1 MSTSTSGKLTRL
13 AEAMPLE
20 DNLHYVWRKALR
32 GHELSVADLHTRWG
46 VSAAAW
52 DAILAGEWS
61 KQAEVLAAALQLS
74 PKALRHHSKYC
85 PQVPHLTSVSRLQLP
100 FESDFVNA
108 WLIRDEDQTL
118 LFDTGY
124 GANNAR
130 TLLSNIGAADL
141 QLFLTHD
148 HRDHV
153 GGISALRSLTQKQH
167 SLPIGSSITLGNLR
181 IKCLDLAGHCLPSYG
196 YLIEGLSKPLCVV
209 GDALFAGSIGGC
221 PDSFTYQMALRNL
234 RHHVL
239 SLTGDTILLPGHG
252 PATTVVQERAYN
264 PFFAEPTI

>member
-1 MSTSTSGKLTRL
+1 MSTSSSGKLIRL
-13 AEAMPLE
+13 AAAIPLE
-20 DNLHYVWRKALR
+20 DDLHYVWRKALR
-32 GHELSVADLHTRWG
+32 GHELSVADLQTRWG
-46 VSAAAW
+46 VSAAEW

-61 KQAEVLAAALQLS
+61 KQAENLAAAWQLS
-74 PKALRHHSKYC
+74 PAALRHHSHYR
-85 PQVPHLTSVSRLQLP
+85 PEVPHLTSVSRLQLP
-100 FESDFVNA
+100 FENDIVNA

-124 GANNAR
+124 GQNDAR
-130 TLLSNIGAADL
+130 ALLNQIGAADL

-167 SLPIGSSITLGNLR
+167 SLPLGSSITLGNLK

-221 PDSFTYQMALRNL
+221 PDSFTYEMALRNL
-234 RHHVL
+234 HHHVL
-239 SLTGDTILLPGHG
+239 SLPGDTILLPGHG
-252 PATTVVQERAYN
+252 PATTVAQERANN
-264 PFFAEPTI
+264 PFFTEPVS